1 MTPRLV
7 PQDKQYDYIYSVELI
22 NEDIDGRSTIYIN
35 NLPIAVT
42 INHVIKD
49 MLQQRGIIMK
59 NLGFT
64 IPIDQDAD
72 EIMTQIRQTIT
83 ERSIH

>member
-1 MTPRLV
+1 LNSLTKTLM
-7 PQDKQYDYIYSVELI
+7 E
-22 NEDIDGRSTIYIN
+22 
-35 NLPIAVT
+35 VT

-49 MLQQRGIIMK
+49 MLQQRGIVMK

-64 IPIDQDAD
+64 IPNDQDVN
-72 EIMTQIRQTIT
+72 EIMNQIRQTIT